1 MAIVLADA
9 ISLNAQAKDTWFRYS
24 VNFTIGGTTE
34 GYLAIVNPD
43 RGTGT
48 GFDLALP
55 QVFTDVGL
63 LPSAPS

>member
-9 ISLNAQAKDTWFRYS
+9 ISLNAQGKDTWVWYS

-55 QVFTDVGL
+55 QVFTDVRL